1 MQKRHLFLLTMA
13 VVFSF
18 CPLLLGGNPDSQPEV
33 RVAIVQDT
41 GSLSIRISGAY
52 EIVNPADQKVL
63 SRGRNLKVTAAVSRN
78 AILLGTEV
86 FNQRSVAIRAGDSLI
101 LIDGRKFAGSI
112 QLVRKD
118 NGRLLVINRIGL
130 EDYVK
135 GILYHEVSHYWP
147 MEVLKAQAIVC
158 RTYAVYQIQ
167 ESKRRDYDVTSD
179 TYSQVYGGRTS
190 ERYRTTKAVE
200 QTRGQV
206 LAYRD
211 KILPAYFH
219 AVCGGHTED
228 ASMLWNTELPPLKGL
243 ACPYCKEAPHYQWHA
258 VLSLSEIEDKLQA
271 AGYPAYAHIKDIQ
284 MLDRDASGRLAN
296 LKIITDT
303 KEATL
308 PAKDFRNAI
317 GPNVIRSANF
327 TVRLADRDAVFEG
340 FGWGHGVGMCQ
351 WGAYFMAKQGSTYK
365 QILLFYYPKT
375 DVKALGF

>member
-1 MQKRHLFLLTMA
+1 MQKKHLFLLTMA
-13 VVFSF
+13 AVFSF
-18 CPLLLGGNPDSQPEV
+18 CPLLLGGNPDAQPEV
-33 RVAIVQDT
+33 RVAIAQDT
-41 GSLSIRISGAY
+41 SSLSIRILGAY

-63 SRGRNLKVTAAVSRN
+63 SRGRNLKVTATVSQS
-78 AILLGTEV
+78 AILLGAEV
-86 FNQRSVAIRAGDSLI
+86 FNQRSVLIKASDSLI
-101 LIDGRKFAGSI
+101 LIDGRTFAGNI
-112 QLVRKD
+112 QLARKD
-118 NGRLLVINRIGL
+118 NGKLLVINRIDL
-130 EDYVK
+130 EDYVR

-167 ESKRRDYDVTSD
+167 ESKRKDYDVTSD

-190 ERYRTTKAVE
+190 ERYRTNKAVE

-206 LAYRD
+206 LAYQD

-228 ASMLWNTELPPLKGL
+228 ASMLWNTELPPLKGV

-258 VLSLSEIEDKLQA
+258 VLSLPEIGDKLQA
-271 AGYPAYAHIKDIQ
+271 AGYSAYAHIKDIQ
-284 MLDRDASGRLAN
+284 MLNRDASGRLVN
-296 LKIITDT
+296 LKITTDT

-308 PAKDFRNAI
+308 PTKDFRNAI
-317 GPNVIRSANF
+317 GSNVIRSANF

-375 DVKALGF
+375 DVKAFGF